1 MNEIM
6 LLKKKAAKALRGVK
20 LGNDRK
26 ANAIKARAALG
37 EYHNTLRQLNAISIE
52 DFVEVVENNRD
63 KANYLLKI
71 SQED

>member
-26 ANAIKARAALG
+26 ANAIKARAALD
-37 EYHNTLRQLNAISIE
+37 EYHNTLRQLNAISAE
-52 DFVEVVENNRD
+52 EFVEVAENNRD
-63 KANYLLKI
+63 RANNLLRI
-71 SQED
+71 SQEG